1 MKVNKKIIGTALLIC
16 AFAGSYAQRQKKS
29 AIAAECLPCGASNA
43 GISVLNYV
51 ADQQKQYMVSGCVPG
66 SDVELY
72 SSPSGGEMVAME
84 VANDKGVV
92 TFKVAM
98 DVPVA
103 FVLNHNRVNAN
114 GIAGNGHTI
123 QIPQPAVSLQNFEL
137 SSFAGDVVLRWKAG
151 ISAGDWVFV
160 VQRSNDNVH
169 FTDVDKLAG
178 RESNADVA
186 YDFTVPLQATAG
198 QYYRIEARDVSGARI
213 ATQALLSKN
222 NEQSQFEVQPT
233 VFSSSVQVTMPQ
245 HKLPAT
251 FVISDLAGRT
261 QYVTGRISNSRQVI
275 QVPIVATGTYILQ
288 ITDVTGL
295 RSSKKIIKN

>member
-1 MKVNKKIIGTALLIC
+1 MKVNQKIMATALLVC

-29 AIAAECLPCGASNA
+29 AIAAECLPCGTNHV

-51 ADQQKQYMVSGCVPG
+51 TDQQKQYVISGCVPG

-72 SSPSGGEMVAME
+72 SNPSGGQVVATE
-84 VANDKGVV
+84 VADEKGTV

-114 GIAGNGHTI
+114 GVAGNGHVI
-123 QIPQPAVSLQNFEL
+123 QIPQPAVSLNNFEL
-137 SSFAGDVVLRWKAG
+137 SSFAGDVVLRWKAA
-151 ISAGDWVFV
+151 IAAGDWVFV
-160 VQRSNDNVH
+160 VQRSKDNVS
-169 FTDVDKLAG
+169 FTDVDRLTG
-178 RESNADVA
+178 RESNGEVA
-186 YDFTVPLQATAG
+186 YDFTAPKQAEAG
-198 QYYRIEARDVSGARI
+198 SFYRIEARDVSGARI
-213 ATQALLSKN
+213 ATQALMAKN
-222 NEQSQFEVQPT
+222 SENAQFEVQPT
-233 VFSSSVQVTMPQ
+233 VFSNSVQITMPQ

-251 FVISDLAGRT
+251 FVIADLAGRT
-261 QYVTGRISNSRQVI
+261 QYVTGRISTGRQTI